1 MPKATLRSVPVRG
14 KTDRELHGTM
24 RHPIRQACD
33 ETLQVTYPIA
43 PASKRLAAFLI
54 HVLVVLSLLGG
65 PAMAI
70 EEPAYEVVKTY
81 PEFELRRYAPYLVAE
96 TEVRGDFDEVG
107 NRAFRILAGYIFGD
121 NRSREKME
129 MTAPVN
135 QRPVSAEG
143 EKLEMTAPVS
153 QRRSAG
159 AGAGAYVFSF
169 VMPSGYTL
177 ETLPEPLDPRVR
189 LRQEPA
195 RLMAVHGYSGR
206 WTESNYRQSE
216 AILLAAV
223 ERAGLKP
230 LAAPVYAR
238 YNSPFSLW
246 FMRRN
251 EVMVEVSA
259 PD

>member
-1 MPKATLRSVPVRG
+1 M
-14 KTDRELHGTM
+14 M
-24 RHPIRQACD
+24 RRAIRQASD
-33 ETLQVTYPIA
+33 ETLHVTYPIA
-43 PASKRLAAFLI
+43 SASKRPAALLI
-54 HVLVVLSLLGG
+54 PVFVVLSLFGG

-135 QRPVSAEG
+135 QRPAPGEG

-153 QRRSAG
+153 QRRTDG
-159 AGAGAYVFSF
+159 AGAGGYVFSF

-189 LRQEPA
+189 LRGEPA
-195 RLMAVHGYSGR
+195 RLMAVRGYSGR
-206 WTESNYRQSE
+206 WTEGNYRENE

-230 LAAPVYAR
+230 LSAPVYAR

-259 PD
+259 AD

>member
-1 MPKATLRSVPVRG
+1 
-14 KTDRELHGTM
+14 M

-54 HVLVVLSLLGG
+54 HVLVVLSLSGG

-121 NRSREKME
+121 NRSSEKME

-135 QRPVSAEG
+135 QRPAAGEG
-143 EKLEMTAPVS
+143 EKMAMTAPVT
-153 QRRSAG
+153 QRPKGG
-159 AGAGAYVFSF
+159 ADADTYVLSF

-177 ETLPEPLDPRVR
+177 DTLPKPLSPQVR
-189 LRQEPA
+189 LREEPA
-195 RLMAVHGYSGR
+195 KLMAVKSYSGR
-206 WTESNYRQSE
+206 WTQANYREHEFQ
-216 AILLAAV
+216 LLAAV
-223 ERAGLKP
+223 ERASLTPIG
-230 LAAPVYAR
+230 APVYAR

-246 FMRRN
+246 FLRRN
-251 EVMVEVSA
+251 EVMVEVEPS
-259 PD
+259 P